1 MYDNLRR
8 ECEDM
13 CEISRNLCDFN
24 GVCLVE
30 LETYAIEAAELSSI
44 YFEAYLKQFDVSA
57 AASAK

>member
-1 MYDNLRR
+1 
-8 ECEDM
+8 M